1 MFNHIEHTDLA
12 KIGQGILALVFV
24 VVLGVIA
31 AETQLNSLTH
41 QHEFAQS
48 FYFMRDNSGQYST
61 YVFGNSLN
69 LKAVYPVAKIIDNKE
84 LLIMIA
90 GYQFSLPIQIDFD
103 SQKIVSTLQIWYKQF
118 IREALFTKQ
127 NIHRYLAEFSH
138 DLIRYMNQ
146 FR

>member
-1 MFNHIEHTDLA
+1 MFNNIEYTDLA

-31 AETQLNSLTH
+31 AETQLNHLTH

-48 FYFMRDNSGQYST
+48 FYLMRDNTGQYST

-69 LKAVYPVAKIIDNKE
+69 FKAVYPVAKIIDNKE

-90 GYQFSLPIQIDFD
+90 GHHFILPVQIDFD
-103 SQKIVSTLQIWYKQF
+103 SQKIVSVLKMWYKQF
-118 IREALFTKQ
+118 ISEALFTKQ

-138 DLIRYMNQ
+138 DLTRYMNQ